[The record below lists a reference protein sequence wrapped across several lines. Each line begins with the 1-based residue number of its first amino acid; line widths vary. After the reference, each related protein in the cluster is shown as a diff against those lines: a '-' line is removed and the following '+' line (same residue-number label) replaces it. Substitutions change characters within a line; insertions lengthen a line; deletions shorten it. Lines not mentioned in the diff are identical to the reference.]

1 MRELREPRPQDALS
15 LEVFS
20 VLQLC
25 AVNESLFPNLT
36 TLQLWTVTGE
46 FIPLIPLFLSSRTTE
61 IDIEFAESSGPS
73 EAMVALMAAT
83 FSTLCP
89 NLQAIRLQSL
99 PRDPMITAAI
109 SGMLLANDRSSLRSL
124 EVDSTLD
131 QEAREMVHKLSSLRK
146 LSVVMEREASLPPLL
161 LPNLIELD
169 TEYDGDWL
177 RVFRRATLGKLAS
190 VTFRPEHKPVDDF
203 LEAFERVALAASIQ
217 DTLSQFC
224 LHTSYSWN
232 PNYFSLLPFAH
243 LTHLVIEFSCD
254 DGCSSS
260 VDDDIITNLAQTMPK
275 LDTLELGNP
284 PCHEFPTGVT
294 AQGLVVLAHH
304 CSDLSALR
312 IHFQVTSF
320 CIAPAIPWTPPTAGP
335 TTLRRDCALR
345 NLEVGEIP
353 MPDELV
359 LMVAL
364 TLALIFPCIDYI
376 DYIDENWEKVLN
388 AIYLSRQ
395 IVIYSSKER
404 PLCASER
411 L

>member
-1 MRELREPRPQDALS
+1 MRELRETSPQHALS

-25 AVNESLFPNLT
+25 AINKPLFPNLT
-36 TLQLWTVTGE
+36 TLQLWSMTGE
-46 FIPLIPLFLSSRTTE
+46 FIPFVPLFLSPRTTE
-61 IDIEFAESSGPS
+61 IDIVFAESSDPS
-73 EAMVALMAAT
+73 EAMIALMVAT
-83 FSTLCP
+83 FPTLCP
-89 NLQAIRLQSL
+89 NLQAIRLQAL

-109 SGMLLANDRSSLRSL
+109 SGMLLANDRNSLRYL
-124 EVDSTLD
+124 KVDSPLD
-131 QEAREMVHKLSSLRK
+131 EEAREVVHKLSSLRK

-169 TEYDGDWL
+169 AKYDGDWL
-177 RVFRRATLGKLAS
+177 RVFHGATLGKLAS
-190 VTFRPEHKPVDDF
+190 VTFRPKHKPVDDF

-217 DTLSQFC
+217 DRLSQFR
-224 LHTSYSWN
+224 LRTSYSWN
-232 PNYFSLLPFAH
+232 PNYFSLLPFTH

-275 LDTLELGNP
+275 LDTLELGDL

-312 IHFQVTSF
+312 VHFQVTSF
-320 CIAPAIPWTPPTAGP
+320 CTAPAIPWTPPTAGP

-353 MPDELV
+353 IPDESV

-376 DYIDENWEKVLN
+376 DYIDENWDKVLD

-404 PLCASER
+404 PHTASKQ